1 MIGVNALTLF
11 LAFLVFAVGG
21 RIALQ
26 YWFTGDH
33 GIRTVKRTAPRIA
46 TYTSILM
53 LASFSA
59 TFLLSLLD
67 AAGEIHPQIDP
78 GEPGRSLG
86 AAISLA
92 GITIMVIA
100 QYQMGTAWRFGVDQA
115 EKTDLVTGG
124 LYALVR
130 NPIYSGVFLFCTGML
145 VLFPHI
151 YMLIYLATAW
161 MGIELQVRHVEEP
174 HLRSLHGA
182 VYQEYVNQ
190 TGRYLPSLIR
200 KSGGSGPVE

>member
-1 MIGVNALTLF
+1 MFGANALTLY
-11 LAFLVFAVGG
+11 LVFLVFAVGG
-21 RIALQ
+21 RIALH
-26 YWFTGDH
+26 YLATGDF

-46 TYTSILM
+46 NYTSILM
-53 LASFSA
+53 LASFAA
-59 TFLLSLLD
+59 TFLVSLLD
-67 AAGEIHPQIDP
+67 ATGEIHPQIDP
-78 GEPGRSLG
+78 GESGRSLG

-100 QYQMGTAWRFGVDQA
+100 QYQMGAAWRFGVDQA
-115 EKTDLVTGG
+115 EKTDLVTSG
-124 LYALVR
+124 LYSLVR

-182 VYQEYVNQ
+182 DYQEYVNQ
-190 TGRYLPSLIR
+190 TGRYFPRFL
-200 KSGGSGPVE
+200 GGPRR

>member
-1 MIGVNALTLF
+1 MFGANALTLYLVF
-11 LAFLVFAVGG
+11 AVFAVGG
-21 RIALQ
+21 RIALH
-26 YWFTGDH
+26 YLATGDL

-46 TYTSILM
+46 NYTSILM

-59 TFLLSLLD
+59 TFVLCLLD
-67 AAGEIHPQIDP
+67 ATGMIHPQVDP
-78 GEPGRSLG
+78 GESGKSLG

-124 LYALVR
+124 LYSLVR
-130 NPIYSGVFLFCTGML
+130 NPIYSGVFLFCAGML

-161 MGIELQVRHVEEP
+161 MGIELQVRYVEEP
-174 HLRSLHGA
+174 HLRNLHGVA
-182 VYQEYVNQ
+182 YEKYADQ
-190 TGRYLPSLIR
+190 TGRYLPRLR
-200 KSGGSGPVE
+200 HNSGR

>member
-1 MIGVNALTLF
+1 MFGANALTLYLVF
-11 LAFLVFAVGG
+11 AVFAVGG
-21 RIALQ
+21 RIALH
-26 YWFTGDH
+26 YLATGDL
-33 GIRTVKRTAPRIA
+33 GIRAVKRNSPRIA
-46 TYTSILM
+46 KYTSILM

-78 GEPGRSLG
+78 GEAGRLLG

-115 EKTDLVTGG
+115 EKTDLVTRG
-124 LYALVR
+124 LYSLVR
-130 NPIYSGVFLFCTGML
+130 NPIYSGVFLFCAGML

-161 MGIELQVRHVEEP
+161 MGIELQVRYVEEP
-174 HLRSLHGA
+174 HLRHLHGA
-182 VYQEYVNQ
+182 AYEKYADQ
-190 TGRYLPSLIR
+190 TGRYLPRLR
-200 KSGGSGPVE
+200 HNSGR